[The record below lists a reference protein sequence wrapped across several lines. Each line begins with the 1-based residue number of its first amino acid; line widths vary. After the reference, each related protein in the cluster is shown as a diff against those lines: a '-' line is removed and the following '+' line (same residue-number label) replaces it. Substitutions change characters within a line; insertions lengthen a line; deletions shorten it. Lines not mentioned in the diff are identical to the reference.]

1 METLGYVDTQKYV
14 HCVSPLLYET
24 GRIPFTISMDNGI
37 SFPHAGTWL
46 AGEHQ
51 ALQPTGTSP
60 AHLPAYPAALSEQVL
75 GWGLPRLVPFLKA
88 TGTVPAQSVWDL
100 TP

>member
-1 METLGYVDTQKYV
+1 METLGYVDTQKFV

-24 GRIPFTISMDNGI
+24 GRIPFTISMDNGK

-51 ALQPTGTSP
+51 ALQP
-60 AHLPAYPAALSEQVL
+60 
-75 GWGLPRLVPFLKA
+75 
-88 TGTVPAQSVWDL
+88 
-100 TP
+100 